1 VARLRKRERSL
12 LGEVERLELEVQLR
26 TQQLREVR
34 EVLQETN
41 RQMDATLA
49 RLEELEGSIEAAR
62 PLLAARARSLYKLGE
77 LSYLRLLLSVD
88 HPADFFRGYR
98 FVAALA
104 RRDNE
109 RFSAFK
115 RSREAVAET
124 RAELE
129 QRTAEALEL
138 RSEVAR
144 ARRQLDADR
153 NAKTEL
159 LTRIVEEKEIGAAYV
174 SELQRAESQLE
185 NLISGLGE
193 GSVSIPITALKGS
206 LPWPVDGPIRSRFG
220 RRKHPR
226 FDTYTLHNGI
236 EIDAEVGREVRAV
249 HEGTVV
255 FADRFQGYG
264 LMLVLDHGGKHHS
277 LYAHLARRDVQVGDR
292 VDAGQMIGSVGST
305 ALDGPGLYFEM
316 RFRGRAL
323 DPEGWLAATP

>member
-1 VARLRKRERSL
+1 MARLRKRERSL

-34 EVLQETN
+34 AVLDETN
-41 RQMDATLA
+41 RQMDSTLA
-49 RLEELEGSIEAAR
+49 RLEELEASIAAAR

-88 HPADFFRGYR
+88 RPADFFRGYR

-109 RFSAFK
+109 RFTAFK
-115 RSREAVAET
+115 RAREAVVET

-129 QRTAEALEL
+129 QRTAEALQL
-138 RSEVAR
+138 RTEVAR

-153 NAKTEL
+153 KAKTEL

-174 SELQRAESQLE
+174 SELQQAETQLE
-185 NLISGLGE
+185 SLISGLGE
-193 GSVSIPITALKGS
+193 GSVSIPITALRGS
-206 LPWPVDGPIRSRFG
+206 LPWPLSGPVRSRFG
-220 RRKHPR
+220 RHKHPR
-226 FDTYTLHNGI
+226 FETYTVHNGI
-236 EIDAEVGREVRAV
+236 EIEAPSGRQVRAV
-249 HEGTVV
+249 HEGTAV

-277 LYAHLARRDVQVGDR
+277 LYAHLGSCDVQVGDR
-292 VDAGQMIGSVGST
+292 VTAGQEIGSVGST
-305 ALDGPGLYFEM
+305 ALGGPGLYFEM

-323 DPEGWLAATP
+323 DPEEWLAETP